1 MLKGSQHWIAFASS
15 LLFLAAIFF
24 ILGREQSVGV
34 LAEAW
39 NRTDPAALAL
49 ATLLILFVQAVGAW
63 RVKVITTA
71 DGLTSIKLLS
81 LFRIQL
87 ISQFVAHGA
96 PISALSDIA
105 KAAMLKLRFNL
116 SAAHAIQLV
125 LYERACG
132 ALAAVVVGLAATF
145 VQLTLG
151 MPQDLLLAQFL
162 LWGAGCAGVAVLLTI
177 GGVRVSTGIDLLDRA
192 VGAVI
197 GLGHLL
203 RRSWVVSQLLLAS
216 AVQLFGLALVFIA
229 LAYGMH
235 LPASP
240 LHIFLFVPL
249 IFFVSSLPV
258 FYLGWGGRE
267 AVVIATLGSI
277 GNLTRVEAV
286 ALSVAFGVAVFL
298 AALPGA
304 VFWAMRPS
312 MRKAIQSEIRKA

>member
-34 LAEAW
+34 LAEVW
-39 NRTDPAALAL
+39 NRADPAALTL

-63 RVKVITTA
+63 RVKVIATA
-71 DGLTSIKLLS
+71 DGLTSIKFIS

-116 SAAHAIQLV
+116 SVAHAIRLV

-145 VQLTLG
+145 VQLALR
-151 MPQDLLLAQFL
+151 MPQELVLAQFL
-162 LWGAGCAGVAVLLTI
+162 LWGGGCAGMAVFFAI
-177 GGVRVSTGIDLLDRA
+177 GGVTVNTGINLLDRA

-197 GLGHLL
+197 GLGNLL
-203 RRSWVVSQLLLAS
+203 RRSWVVSQLLLVS
-216 AVQLFGLALVFIA
+216 TVQLVSFALVFIV
-229 LAYGMH
+229 LAHGMH

-240 LHIFLFVPL
+240 LHIFLFMPL

-267 AVVIATLGSI
+267 AVVIATLGTL
-277 GNLTRVEAV
+277 GNMTKVEAV

-298 AALPGA
+298 ASLPGA

-312 MRKAIQSEIRKA
+312 MRKAIQSEFRKA